1 MRSYKAV
8 FRKNQNLNA
17 MNFKAFFLSAATF
30 AALLSA
36 PDIATAQG
44 NAFTYQGALNNNGTP
59 VNGTY
64 DLSFGLFTSSSGG
77 AATATLT
84 NAGVAVSNGLFT
96 TTLDFGTAF
105 TNGTPFWIE
114 IGVGTNLTNT
124 FTVLTPRQPVTSTPY
139 AITARN
145 VTGTVPTSQLT
156 GTIPLSQLQGAVLTN
171 NQTGVTLTGTFTGNG
186 AGLGSLN
193 ASSVTSGTLADN
205 FLSQNVALL
214 NRNQTF
220 SGAAQFTNTANSF
233 TGNGAGLTNIIGIS
247 NNVISVQ
254 MLQPAVA
261 GRLAPPVF
269 GDGSDSNLTVSSAV
283 ILGRDVYLSNL
294 TVTATGTL
302 NTGGFRVFVSG
313 TCTITAPGVIQNNG
327 ASASGA
333 TLGMGAPTG
342 SLGGGSGGAL
352 GTTGAAGAGTNVLSG
367 AGGAGGNGGNSS
379 QFLGG
384 LGGVVTP
391 VDSTNGGLG
400 VMRTFPNAF
409 TGRDLASQPIQGGAG
424 GGGGGG
430 VGGFAQSGGGGGGGG
445 VVLLAAPLITGS
457 GTVRAL
463 GGNGGNAP
471 GGGAGGGGGGGGGC
485 VIIISEQSP
494 GGVTFSVSGGA
505 GGAGNGGAAGGAGAV
520 GRVFLLD

>member
-1 MRSYKAV
+1 
-8 FRKNQNLNA
+8 
-17 MNFKAFFLSAATF
+17 MNFKAFPLFAATLVVML
-30 AALLSA
+30 AA
-36 PDIATAQG
+36 PEFATAQG
-44 NAFTYQGALNNNGTP
+44 NSFTYQGVLNSNGTP
-59 VNGTY
+59 VSGTY

-77 AATATLT
+77 AATATVT

-96 TTLDFGTAF
+96 TTLDFGSAF
-105 TNGTPFWIE
+105 TNGTPYWIE
-114 IGVGTNLTNT
+114 IGVGTNLTNA
-124 FTVLTPRQPVTSTPY
+124 FTILAPRQPVTSTPY

-145 VTGTVPTSQLT
+145 LTGTVPTSQLT
-156 GTIPLSQLQGAVLTN
+156 GTIPLSQIQGAVLTN

-247 NNVISVQ
+247 NGVISVQ

-269 GDGSDSNLTVSSAV
+269 GDGSDGNVTISTPVTLTHDMYYSNLTVSA
-283 ILGRDVYLSNL
+283 L
-294 TVTATGTL
+294 GTL
-302 NTGGFRVFVSG
+302 NTAGFRVFVFG

-327 ASASGA
+327 ASASGG
-333 TLGMGAPTG
+333 TLGLGAPTG
-342 SLGGGSGGAL
+342 SLGGGSGGAF
-352 GTTGAAGAGTNVLSG
+352 GTTGAAGAGTNVSNG
-367 AGGAGGNGGNSS
+367 AGGAGGKGGAGTGT
-379 QFLGG
+379 FAGG
-384 LGGVVTP
+384 AGGTVAP

-400 VMRTFPNAF
+400 VLRTFPNAF

-430 VGGFAQSGGGGGGGG
+430 VGGGSQAGGGGGGGG
-445 VVLLAAPLITGS
+445 VILLAAPLITGN
-457 GTVRAL
+457 GTVRAS

-471 GGGAGGGGGGGGGC
+471 GSGAGGGGGGGGGC
-485 VIIISEQSP
+485 VIIISEQAP
-494 GGVTFSVSGGA
+494 GGVTFNVSGGA
-505 GGAGNGGAAGGAGAV
+505 GGAGAGGAAGATGSTGTV
-520 GRVFLLD
+520 ILLH

>member
-1 MRSYKAV
+1 
-8 FRKNQNLNA
+8 
-17 MNFKAFFLSAATF
+17 MNFKSFFLSAATL
-30 AALLSA
+30 AALLAA

-44 NAFTYQGALNNNGTP
+44 NTFTYQGVLNSNGTS

-84 NAGVAVSNGLFT
+84 NSGVAVSNGLFT
-96 TTLDFGTAF
+96 TTLDFGSAF
-105 TNGTPFWIE
+105 TNGTPYWLE
-114 IGVGTNLTNT
+114 IGVGTNLTNA
-124 FTVLTPRQPVTSTPY
+124 FTILAPRQPVTSTPY
-139 AITARN
+139 AITAKN
-145 VTGTVPTSQLT
+145 LTGTLPTSQLI

-171 NQTGVTLTGTFTGNG
+171 NQSAVTLTGSFSGNG

-247 NNVISVQ
+247 NGVISVQ

-261 GRLAPPVF
+261 GRLGPPTF
-269 GDGSDSNLTVSSAV
+269 GDGSDGNVTISTPATLTHDMYYSNLTVSAS
-283 ILGRDVYLSNL
+283 
-294 TVTATGTL
+294 GTL
-302 NTGGFRVFVSG
+302 NTGGFRVFVFG

-327 ASASGA
+327 ASASGGS
-333 TLGMGAPTG
+333 LGLGAPTG

-352 GTTGAAGAGTNVLSG
+352 GTTGAAGAGTNVSSG
-367 AGGAGGNGGNSS
+367 AGGSGGKGGNSGS
-379 QFLGG
+379 FGG
-384 LGGVVTP
+384 GAGGTVTL
-391 VDSTNGGLG
+391 VDATNGGLG
-400 VMRTFPNAF
+400 VLRTFPNAF

-430 VGGFAQSGGGGGGGG
+430 VGGFAQAGGGGGGGG
-445 VVLLAAPLITGS
+445 VVLLAAPLITGN
-457 GTVRAL
+457 GTIRAS

-471 GGGAGGGGGGGGGC
+471 GSGAGGGGGGGGGC

-494 GGVTFSVSGGA
+494 GGVTFNVSGGT
-505 GGAGNGGAAGGAGAV
+505 GGAGNGGGAAGAPGAV